1 MKPSKLLIWF
11 IALIVISILVTKGAF
26 YLQDQPGGITGV
38 FEELGAFKVIVL
50 FCLPLLA
57 VVYSVY
63 PPLLYPFVVIGYPV
77 IWLWRKLEGGC
88 NGA

>member
-1 MKPSKLLIWF
+1 MKPSKLLVWF
-11 IALIVISILVTKGAF
+11 IVLIVISILVTKGAF
-26 YLQDQPGGITGV
+26 YLQDQPGGITGA
-38 FEELGAFKVIVL
+38 FEELGTFKVIVL

-63 PPLLYPFVVIGYPV
+63 PPLLYPFVVIGYPI
-77 IWLWRKLEGGC
+77 IWLWRKFKGGP